1 MNHTDIEKAASEIIT
16 AKIEHGEI
24 VKMQWAVQELI
35 SSMGEIMGEGS
46 EFYFITADFY
56 AWRVIKKMVNKL
68 DAATS
73 AVRSNQQMDLEG
85 FASMQVAYTV
95 KRDGVIALVPVELM
109 TIQEREDRASL
120 YDRGANAL
128 KQHAIELRLYN
139 ENIKTIDVTVET
151 ISLAS

>member
-46 EFYFITADFY
+46 EFYIITADFY

-73 AVRSNQQMDLEG
+73 AVRSHQQMDLEG

-95 KRDGVIALVPVELM
+95 KRDGAIALVPVELM

-128 KQHAIELRLYN
+128 KQHAKELRAYN
-139 ENIKTIDVTVET
+139 ENVQTIDIIDET
-151 ISLAS
+151 T

>member
-1 MNHTDIEKAASEIIT
+1 MNHTDIEKSASEIIT

-73 AVRSNQQMDLEG
+73 AVRSHQQMDLEG

-95 KRDGVIALVPVELM
+95 KRDGAIALVPVELM

-128 KQHAIELRLYN
+128 KQHAKELRVYN
-139 ENIKTIDVTVET
+139 ENVQTIDVTVEKV
-151 ISLAS
+151 SLAS

>member
-73 AVRSNQQMDLEG
+73 AVRSHQQMDLEG

-95 KRDGVIALVPVELM
+95 KRDGAIALVPVELM

-128 KQHAIELRLYN
+128 KQHAKELRAYN
-139 ENIKTIDVTVET
+139 ENVQTIDIIDET
-151 ISLAS
+151 T